1 MRPQRAVVALF
12 PVLSV
17 IVALLWVIHDT
28 AIARP
33 PLLET
38 CIKLVSQ
45 KVHKAAALSVPLI
58 DQPFL
63 MRVEDVFGPRWSSD
77 ISSGARS
84 SWAMRSR

>member
-38 CIKLVSQ
+38 CINRLLKNS
-45 KVHKAAALSVPLI
+45 I
-58 DQPFL
+58 YD
-63 MRVEDVFGPRWSSD
+63 
-77 ISSGARS
+77 AR
-84 SWAMRSR
+84 